1 MPSKPK
7 RRPLE
12 QARLDVMRRS
22 PRHVAILLPL
32 PCCYCGCFLFLI
44 DSHPPTKIK
53 NPNIPYNKVCASR
66 TSRSCSNH
74 PNGKSHTLPRSRRY
88 RKDSRPPARV
98 RSPLFGST
106 RRVLRLVGR
115 EPCNSARGG
124 GYACER
130 VHDQCCRCRVQ
141 PVSHALAN
149 DHHPR
154 SCRSEQR
161 PVIIH
166 QTREDNIIYQQ
177 LI

>member
-124 GYACER
+124 GPRASVCTISVVGVVCSQSVMHSR
-130 VHDQCCRCRVQ
+130 MIIILVH
-141 PVSHALAN
+141 AGAN
-149 DHHPR
+149 NAR
-154 SCRSEQR
+154 
-161 PVIIH
+161 
-166 QTREDNIIYQQ
+166 
-177 LI
+177 